1 MASKKR
7 LPLAIALTLALA
19 GMAIYVLDQFDDD
32 SSRGAQAQTADA
44 STSSQPSVLYSIF
57 DPKFNLI
64 AGNYLIPSGWQA
76 QSQVV
81 WNIEHFSQPLQ
92 LHSVACSADGKS
104 ALEFFP
110 AEQFVWLVPRSMARP
125 GQPLGDGATLL
136 PPVSAQE
143 AMQYFEIAKLRGSA
157 ENLKIEQIV
166 PVPELAQRL
175 AIATPAGAMQECVC
189 AKISYVLNGQAIE
202 EEIYGVKTAFN
213 GVPSRSYT
221 AGSMVQY
228 NWGFGTLFS
237 FRAPQG
243 QLDGQRNNFWAMV
256 SSFKPNP
263 AWQAVRAQ
271 VQQQALQHNNWRL
284 QETAS
289 SIANANKLGQMV
301 VAGNAQFFANQ
312 AARREQEYASDQMR
326 LQARSAPSGVGSG
339 MSQTEAFGDLMM
351 GRETAADGS
360 KHDGYH
366 NSIWTDGQGNY
377 RPTNDPNYNPNINSS
392 GSWTQIDK
400 MPLGR

>member
-1 MASKKR
+1 MARNTMIK
-7 LPLAIALTLALA
+7 LPTLVFLAIALVAC
-19 GMAIYVLDQFDDD
+19 VVVF
-32 SSRGAQAQTADA
+32 RGAQAQT
-44 STSSQPSVLYSIF
+44 SQPNSGNQPSVLYSIL
-57 DPKFNLI
+57 DPKFNLV
-64 AGNYLIPSGWQA
+64 AGTYLIPSGWQA
-76 QSQVV
+76 QSQVA
-81 WNIEHFSQPLQ
+81 WNLEHFSQPLQ

-104 ALEFFP
+104 VLEFFP
-110 AEQFVWLVPRSMARP
+110 AEQFVWLVPRAMARP

-143 AMQYFEIAKLRGSA
+143 AMQHFEIPKLRGSA
-157 ENLKIEQIV
+157 PNLKIEQIV
-166 PVPELAQRL
+166 PVPDLAQRL
-175 AIATPAGAMQECVC
+175 QIAVPAGGMQECVC
-189 AKISYVLNGQAIE
+189 ARISYVLNGQPME

-243 QLDGQRNNFWAMV
+243 ELESQRDNFFAMV
-256 SSFKPNP
+256 TSFKPNP

-326 LQARSAPSGVGSG
+326 LQARYAPTSGTASSG

-366 NSIWTDGQGNY
+366 SSIWSDGQGNY

-392 GSWTQIDK
+392 GTWTQVDK

>member
-1 MASKKR
+1 MKF
-7 LPLAIALTLALA
+7 PTVVFLAIAIIVCL
-19 GMAIYVLDQFDDD
+19 VVF
-32 SSRGAQAQTADA
+32 RGAQAQTGQAN
-44 STSSQPSVLYSIF
+44 SSNQPSVLYSIF
-57 DPKFNLI
+57 DPKFNLV
-64 AGNYLIPSGWQA
+64 AGTYLIPSGWHA
-76 QSQVV
+76 QSQVA
-81 WNIEHFSQPLQ
+81 WNLEHFSQPLQ
-92 LHSVACSADGKS
+92 LHSVASSADGKS
-104 ALEFFP
+104 VLEFFP
-110 AEQFVWLVPRSMARP
+110 TEQFVWLVPRAMARP

-143 AMQYFEIAKLRGSA
+143 AMQHFVIAKLRGSA
-157 ENLKIEQIV
+157 PNLKIEQII
-166 PVPELAQRL
+166 PLPDLAQRL
-175 AIATPAGAMQECVC
+175 QVAAPAGGLQESVC
-189 AKISYVLNGQAIE
+189 AKISYVLNGQPME

-243 QLDGQRNNFWAMV
+243 ELVAQRENFFAMV
-256 SSFKPNP
+256 TSFKANP

-301 VAGNAQFFANQ
+301 VAGNEQFFASQ
-312 AARREQEYASDQMR
+312 AARREQEYASQITR
-326 LQARSAPSGVGSG
+326 TAGSG
-339 MSQTEAFGDLMM
+339 LSQTEAFGDLMM

-360 KHDGYH
+360 KHAGYH
-366 NSIWTDGQGNY
+366 GSIWSDGHGNY
-377 RPTNDPNYNPNINSS
+377 RPTNDPNYNPNLNSS
-392 GSWTQIDK
+392 GTWTQIDK
-400 MPLGR
+400 MPLAH

>member
-1 MASKKR
+1 MF
-7 LPLAIALTLALA
+7 LAIAFVAC
-19 GMAIYVLDQFDDD
+19 VVVF
-32 SSRGAQAQTADA
+32 RGAQAQTGQPN
-44 STSSQPSVLYSIF
+44 SSNQPSVLCSIL
-57 DPKFNLI
+57 DPKFNLV
-64 AGNYLIPSGWQA
+64 AGTYLIPSGWQA
-76 QSQVV
+76 QSQVA
-81 WNIEHFSQPLQ
+81 WNLEHFSQPLQ

-104 ALEFFP
+104 VLEFFP
-110 AEQFVWLVPRSMARP
+110 AEQFVWLVPRAMARP

-143 AMQYFEIAKLRGSA
+143 AMQHFEIPKLRGSA
-157 ENLKIEQIV
+157 PNLKIEQIV
-166 PVPELAQRL
+166 PVPDLAQRL
-175 AIATPAGAMQECVC
+175 QIAAPAGGMQECVC
-189 AKISYVLNGQAIE
+189 ARISYVLNGQPME

-243 QLDGQRNNFWAMV
+243 ELESQRDNFFAMV
-256 SSFKPNP
+256 TSFKPNP

-271 VQQQALQHNNWRL
+271 MQQQALQHNNWRL

-289 SIANANKLGQMV
+289 SIANANRLGQMV
-301 VAGNAQFFANQ
+301 VAGNAHFFANQ

-326 LQARSAPSGVGSG
+326 LQARSSPASASVGTG

-366 NSIWTDGQGNY
+366 SSIWSDGQGNY
-377 RPTNDPNYNPNINSS
+377 RPTNDPNYNPNLNSS
-392 GSWTQIDK
+392 GTWTQIDK

>member
-1 MASKKR
+1 
-7 LPLAIALTLALA
+7 
-19 GMAIYVLDQFDDD
+19 MAIKTKLSLVVFLVIAFVACLVVF
-32 SSRGAQAQTADA
+32 RGAQAQTGQ
-44 STSSQPSVLYSIF
+44 SNGSNQPSVLYSIF
-57 DPKFNLI
+57 DPKFNLV
-64 AGNYLIPSGWQA
+64 AGTYLIPSGWQA
-76 QSQVV
+76 QSQVA
-81 WNIEHFSQPLQ
+81 WNLEHFSQPLQ
-92 LHSVACSADGKS
+92 LHSVASSADGKS
-104 ALEFFP
+104 VLEFFP
-110 AEQFVWLVPRSMARP
+110 TEQFVWLVPRAMARP

-143 AMQYFEIAKLRGSA
+143 AMQHFIIAKHRGSA
-157 ENLKIEQIV
+157 PNLKIEQIV
-166 PVPELAQRL
+166 PMPDLAQRL
-175 AIATPAGAMQECVC
+175 QIAAPAGGLQESVC
-189 AKISYVLNGQAIE
+189 ARISYVLNGQPME

-243 QLDGQRNNFWAMV
+243 ELEGQRDKFFAMV
-256 SSFKPNP
+256 TSFKPNP

-326 LQARSAPSGVGSG
+326 LHARYAPTSGTASSG
-339 MSQTEAFGDLMM
+339 INQTEAFGDLMM

-366 NSIWTDGQGNY
+366 SSIWSDGQGNY

-392 GSWTQIDK
+392 GTWTQLDK
-400 MPLGR
+400 MPLGH

>member
-1 MASKKR
+1 MASKKK
-7 LPLAIALTLALA
+7 LPIIGVLAIGFVACFV
-19 GMAIYVLDQFDDD
+19 IF
-32 SSRGAQAQTADA
+32 RGAQAQ
-44 STSSQPSVLYSIF
+44 SGLPSSSNQPSVLYSIF
-57 DPKFNLI
+57 DPKFNLV
-64 AGNYLIPSGWQA
+64 AGTYLIPSGWQA

-81 WNIEHFSQPLQ
+81 WNLEHFSQPLQ

-104 ALEFFP
+104 GLEFFP
-110 AEQFVWLVPRSMARP
+110 TEQFVWLVPRSMARP

-143 AMQYFEIAKLRGSA
+143 AMQHFEITKLRGSA
-157 ENLKIEQIV
+157 PNLRVEQIV
-166 PVPELAQRL
+166 PVPDLAQRL
-175 AIATPAGAMQECVC
+175 QIAAPAGGTQECVC
-189 AKISYVLNGQAIE
+189 ARISYVLNGQPME

-243 QLDGQRNNFWAMV
+243 ELESQRDKFFAMV
-256 SSFKPNP
+256 TSFKPNP

-271 VQQQALQHNNWRL
+271 MQQQALQHNNWRL

-289 SIANANKLGQMV
+289 SIANANRLGQMV

-326 LQARSAPSGVGSG
+326 LQARSAPAGASSGTG

-366 NSIWTDGQGNY
+366 SSIWSDGQGNY

-392 GSWTQIDK
+392 GTWTEVDK

>member
-1 MASKKR
+1 MASKKK
-7 LPLAIALTLALA
+7 LPILLFLAIAFVAC
-19 GMAIYVLDQFDDD
+19 VVVF
-32 SSRGAQAQTADA
+32 RGAQAQTGQPN
-44 STSSQPSVLYSIF
+44 SSNQPSVLYSIL
-57 DPKFNLI
+57 DPKFNLV
-64 AGNYLIPSGWQA
+64 AGTYLIPSGWQA
-76 QSQVV
+76 QSQVA
-81 WNIEHFSQPLQ
+81 WNLEHFSQPLQ

-104 ALEFFP
+104 VLEFFP
-110 AEQFVWLVPRSMARP
+110 AEQFVWLVPRAMARP

-143 AMQYFEIAKLRGSA
+143 AMQHFEIPKLRGSA
-157 ENLKIEQIV
+157 PSLKIEQIV
-166 PVPELAQRL
+166 PVPDLAQRL
-175 AIATPAGAMQECVC
+175 QIAAPAGGMQECVC
-189 AKISYVLNGQAIE
+189 ARISYVLNGQPME

-243 QLDGQRNNFWAMV
+243 ELESQRDNFFAMV
-256 SSFKPNP
+256 TSFKPNP

-271 VQQQALQHNNWRL
+271 MQQQALQHNNWRL

-289 SIANANKLGQMV
+289 SIANANRLGQMV

-326 LQARSAPSGVGSG
+326 LQARSSPTSGSASSG
-339 MSQTEAFGDLMM
+339 ISQTEAFGDLMM

-366 NSIWTDGQGNY
+366 SSIWSDGQGNY
-377 RPTNDPNYNPNINSS
+377 RPTNDPNYNPNLNSS
-392 GSWTQIDK
+392 GTWTQVDK